1 MPLLRLPLVHLVCA
15 LSLPLVLLACVTINI
30 YFPAAAA
37 QEAADRIIED
47 VWGKQPGAQ
56 QPKQQQPSAP
66 QSAPQPA
73 DTSSY
78 YHGVDHAAA
87 VLYAMNLLSA
97 PAQAAEADINIA
109 TPAIDTLRAAMKARH
124 NALEPFYNSG
134 AVGLTRDALIA
145 ERDASAVP
153 LKERNALKR
162 LVAQENQDR
171 NALYREI
178 AKANNHPEWEDDIR
192 ATFAKRWIDNA
203 ASGWWYQDD
212 AGAWKQK

>member
-1 MPLLRLPLVHLVCA
+1 MPLLCLPLARLVYA

-37 QEAADRIIED
+37 EEAADRIIED

-56 QPKQQQPSAP
+56 QPKQQQPG
-66 QSAPQPA
+66 APQPP

-78 YHGVDHAAA
+78 YRGVDHTAA
-87 VLYAMNLLSA
+87 VLYAMSLLST

-109 TPAIDTLRAAMKARH
+109 TPAIDKLRAAMKARH

-134 AVGLTRDALIA
+134 AIGLTRDALIA

-153 LKERNALKR
+153 LKERNTLKR

-203 ASGWWYQDD
+203 ASAWWYQDG